1 MTKFQ
6 TYPKCCC
13 TTYLRCCCLYFHC
26 SYMSNYYNY
35 LEPCA
40 WNAEFP

>member
-1 MTKFQ
+1 LGQRLPMTKFQ
-6 TYPKCCC
+6 TYPQCCC
-13 TTYLRCCCLYFHC
+13 IYFHC
-26 SYMSNYYNY
+26 SYLYNYYNY